1 MNEGKKELIWEDNI
15 NIKYYRIIKNIE
27 IEYFADI
34 LINGEKM
41 QIDKE
46 HYGAEY
52 RSFYDYLK
60 YLEQKFETLRLVKDS
75 QTRILL
81 ANDMLRDIFNLMLR
95 LRLEIK
101 DDLKVKKNEK

>member
-15 NIKYYRIIKNIE
+15 NMKYYRLIKNIE

-34 LINGEKM
+34 SMNGEKM
-41 QIDKE
+41 EISKI
-46 HYGAEY
+46 HYGVDY
-52 RSFYDYLK
+52 ISFYDYLR
-60 YLEQKFETLRLVKDS
+60 YLEQKFHTLRLVKDS

-81 ANDMLRDIFNLMLR
+81 ANDMLRDIFNLMLL

>member
-81 ANDMLRDIFNLMLR
+81 ANDMLSDIFNLMLR

>member
-15 NIKYYRIIKNIE
+15 NMKYYRIIKNIE

>member
-27 IEYFADI
+27 IEYYADI
-34 LINGEKM
+34 VMNGEKM